1 VGQFMDRNANQQVEL
16 MSVANVAL
24 PSSVVLSLVPSN
36 PQSSS
41 WAFQTATLD
50 CPWIDDPLGN
60 ALKVVSPG
68 IALLIRSVL
77 IDQDVRVKV
86 ADRMAASSIT

>member
-1 VGQFMDRNANQQVEL
+1 

-24 PSSVVLSLVPSN
+24 PSSVEVSLAPSSPKSFN
-36 PQSSS
+36 
-41 WAFQTATLD
+41 WVFQTATFD

-68 IALLIRSVL
+68 VALLI
-77 IDQDVRVKV
+77 
-86 ADRMAASSIT
+86 SSALTDE